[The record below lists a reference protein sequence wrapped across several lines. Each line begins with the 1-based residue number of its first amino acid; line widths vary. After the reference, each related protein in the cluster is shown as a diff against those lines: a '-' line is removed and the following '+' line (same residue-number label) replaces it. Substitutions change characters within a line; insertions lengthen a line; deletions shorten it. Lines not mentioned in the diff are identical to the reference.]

1 MVAISERVLLI
12 VIFDGDQFWYIDD
25 ATTQTTASATLVND
39 PNATQAFTPPA
50 ACNARILYNVGN
62 TYGSTEDQNGKY
74 GAINLG
80 GTDYS
85 QLIKSS
91 GNTKSDNVFTLH
103 YSALT
108 ATPQTAQGRFA
119 SRFGGLTVTI
129 SRRQLGVLLFAD
141 STLADYVTSSTSGNK
156 TSLYPVNDGQA
167 LISRTTTE
175 ARELLV
181 VATGGLDYQAS
192 AVTGLAY
199 GIQVDGTDRTKSRT
213 SPLNLA
219 GSNSSNS
226 SAAWAETLAAGSH
239 TVQGRYGNNAGTSAV
254 YVTSRRV
261 VALWFPG
268 QTPGFFQYRRPI
280 TIKDAM
286 TPAGCGS
293 NLLNFPVLVSYSD
306 ATLKSAANGGNVQGA
321 SG

>member
-50 ACNARILYNVGN
+50 ACKALILYNVGN
-62 TYGSTEDQNGKY
+62 TYGSTEDKNGKY
-74 GAINLG
+74 AAINLG

-91 GNTKSDNVFTLH
+91 GNTKADNVFTLD

-119 SRFGGLTVTI
+119 SRFGGCTVTI

-141 STLADYVTSSTSGNK
+141 STLADYVSSDTSVNT

-167 LISRTTTE
+167 LISRITTDN
-175 ARELLV
+175 RELLV
-181 VATGGLDYQAS
+181 VASASEDYQS
-192 AVTGLAY
+192 SSRPGVTY
-199 GIQVDGTDRTKSRT
+199 GIQVDGADRTKSRT
-213 SPLNLA
+213 SPRNIVQN
-219 GSNSSNS
+219 SNNSST
-226 SAAWAETLAAGSH
+226 AW
-239 TVQGRYGNNAGTSAV
+239 
-254 YVTSRRV
+254 
-261 VALWFPG
+261 
-268 QTPGFFQYRRPI
+268 
-280 TIKDAM
+280 
-286 TPAGCGS
+286 
-293 NLLNFPVLVSYSD
+293 
-306 ATLKSAANGGNVQGA
+306 
-321 SG
+321 